1 MEISLGNRNRGTKVA
16 NCGMSGPLSCVG
28 VWQGNVQTLP
38 RTQTWPS
45 WAKVTLAWGEGSVPL
60 DLALGSLDLPETEHR
75 QAHIDGISSDANDAE
90 IIEHEE
96 QDPGQVH
103 RTS

>member
-1 MEISLGNRNRGTKVA
+1 M
-16 NCGMSGPLSCVG
+16 
-28 VWQGNVQTLP
+28 QTLP

-60 DLALGSLDLPETEHR
+60 DLALDLPETEHC

>member
-1 MEISLGNRNRGTKVA
+1 MF
-16 NCGMSGPLSCVG
+16 GPLSCVG
-28 VWQGNVQTLP
+28 VWQGQLADSSKD
-38 RTQTWPS
+38 QMWPS
-45 WAKVTLAWGEGSVPL
+45 WAKVTLAWGKGSVPL
-60 DLALGSLDLPETEHR
+60 DLALESLDLPETEHR

-90 IIEHEE
+90 IIQHEE